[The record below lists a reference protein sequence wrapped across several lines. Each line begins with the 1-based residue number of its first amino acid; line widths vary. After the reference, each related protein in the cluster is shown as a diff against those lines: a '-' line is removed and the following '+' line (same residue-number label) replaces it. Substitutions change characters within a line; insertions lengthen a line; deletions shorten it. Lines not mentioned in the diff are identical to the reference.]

1 MSTVIEAR
9 RLNGTDLGKTISFP
23 ETEGE
28 LRAVMHGFITGGGT
42 KHAKRYV
49 SVTINA
55 ESHILAPS
63 DKITITG
70 QMKKPEVQP

>member
-23 ETEGE
+23 GTEGT
-28 LRAVMHGFITGGGT
+28 LRGVVHGFITEEGP
-42 KHAKRYV
+42 APSKRYV
-49 SVTINA
+49 TAIVGK
-55 ESHILAPS
+55 ESHVLEPS

-70 QMKKPEVQP
+70 RMKKPEVQS

>member
-23 ETEGE
+23 GTEGT
-28 LRAVMHGFITGGGT
+28 LRGVVHGCITEEGSAPFR
-42 KHAKRYV
+42 KF
-49 SVTINA
+49 VTAIVDK
-55 ESHILAPS
+55 ETHVLEPS

-70 QMKKPEVQP
+70 RMKKPEVQS

>member
-9 RLNGTDLGKTISFP
+9 RLNNTDLGKTISFP

-28 LRAVMHGFITGGGT
+28 LRAVMHGFVTGADI
-42 KHAKRYV
+42 KPRKYV
-49 SVTINA
+49 SVIVNA

-70 QMKKPEVQP
+70 IKKQETKP